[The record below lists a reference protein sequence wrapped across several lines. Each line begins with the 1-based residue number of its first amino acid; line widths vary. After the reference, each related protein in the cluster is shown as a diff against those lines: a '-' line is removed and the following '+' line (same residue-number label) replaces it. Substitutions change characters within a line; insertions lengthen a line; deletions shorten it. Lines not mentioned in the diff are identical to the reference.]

1 MYLQTLHNRQG
12 HWQDILKFKQHP
24 QLGVFVNLLPGVI
37 KSAKSN
43 ATNQKYDGYFKRFKV
58 WCLQHNFQPLPASV
72 ATVSLFLTSLVQQR
86 VSSSVLEAFYYSINW
101 IHSQASCINPCEEKF
116 LKLTLEGGK
125 RILAKPV
132 NKKEP
137 ITIDILLK
145 LKEEYQKDPDN
156 ALKLRV
162 FLMCLLGFSGFLRF
176 SELSNIRL
184 CDIKWKEAYIEINI
198 PKSKTDI
205 YRRGNVVII
214 AKTGNDMCPIFW
226 LKKYISLLQL
236 NVSASDYLF
245 TAITYKKSLGGFK
258 VVNASKPLSYTRAR
272 EILLSALSN
281 VGLDGSQFSLHSV
294 RSGGATAASNNN
306 VPDRLLKVHGRWAS
320 DKAKDGY
327 IDDSIQKKLLV
338 SMNLGL

>member
-1 MYLQTLHNRQG
+1 M
-12 HWQDILKFKQHP
+12 
-24 QLGVFVNLLPGVI
+24 
-37 KSAKSN
+37 
-43 ATNQKYDGYFKRFKV
+43 
-58 WCLQHNFQPLPASV
+58 
-72 ATVSLFLTSLVQQR
+72 
-86 VSSSVLEAFYYSINW
+86 
-101 IHSQASCINPCEEKF
+101 
-116 LKLTLEGGK
+116 
-125 RILAKPV
+125 

-137 ITIDILLK
+137 ITIDILIK

-184 CDIKWKEAYIEINI
+184 CDIKWKDEYIEIKI

-205 YRRGNVVII
+205 YRKGNVII
-214 AKTGNDMCPIFW
+214 AKTGNDMCPISW
-226 LKKYISLLQL
+226 LSKYISLLQL

-245 TAITYKKSLGGFK
+245 TAITFKKSTGVYK
-258 VVNASKPLSYTRAR
+258 VCNASKPLSYTRAR
-272 EILLSALSN
+272 EIMLSALN
-281 VGLDGSQFSLHSV
+281 NIGLDGSQFSLHSL